1 MKLPSYMRLS
11 WQNQSMQ
18 GQANICTSFGNII
31 AKTNTIS
38 KRRGEREREF
48 ELLCLRKFCM
58 WKLYGSPQCVC
69 VMRAKLIFTNWLHA
83 LVCLIKCLRIQF
95 KFSVLFSF
103 FFLLCFFFSRFF
115 LLFTLA
121 RIPLILIIMFALWH
135 TANCVLMCFLLPH
148 HSIRVPNLMLI
159 LNLKSTLKLEKL

>member
-11 WQNQSMQ
+11 CQNQSMQ

-38 KRRGEREREF
+38 KRKRQREREF

-103 FFLLCFFFSRFF
+103 FFLLFFFFF
-115 LLFTLA
+115 EIFSAVYFST
-121 RIPLILIIMFALWH
+121 H
-135 TANCVLMCFLLPH
+135 SPH
-148 HSIRVPNLMLI
+148 SYHNVCLVAHSKLRVNVFFVA
-159 LNLKSTLKLEKL
+159 SSFD